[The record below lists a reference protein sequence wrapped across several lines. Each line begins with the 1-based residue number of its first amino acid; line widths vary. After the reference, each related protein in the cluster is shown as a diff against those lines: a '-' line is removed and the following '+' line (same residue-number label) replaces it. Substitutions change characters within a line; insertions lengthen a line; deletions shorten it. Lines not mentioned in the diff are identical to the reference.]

1 MSGEFGL
8 QHKPQLV
15 EIPLNSILVEESLFN
30 LKKTIFSEDMLTDT
44 LKNSFRSLGV
54 LEPVLLY
61 KYRDK
66 EIHLIDGRKRIEF
79 LRDKGQEKVRAL
91 LLPESISLNEL
102 FSYILYQK
110 KTQILEST
118 INTIQFIKKVSEIC
132 GDTDWIIRNI
142 CIPLRIKPHKK
153 LFEEIETITGLP
165 YEVRRFFHEKRFS
178 YKQILNL
185 SYYPHEILTT
195 VLSWRGDI
203 YLTASLFEEIVVLLK
218 DILKANRTSIE
229 EFLSEPKVKDIFKA
243 EAPPKKRTEALREFL
258 FKKRYPILVETN
270 ENIKQAIEEIGLPEN
285 IDIYW
290 DRTLEN
296 KELIVKLKISLPEE
310 LIQSLDLLRQRKTTE
325 KILRILDKL

>member
-1 MSGEFGL
+1 M
-8 QHKPQLV
+8 PQLV
-15 EIPLNSILVEESLFN
+15 EIDIDNILVEESLFN
-30 LKKTIFSEDMLTDT
+30 LNEVIFSEDILTDT
-44 LKNSFRSLGV
+44 LKSSLESLGV

-79 LRDKGQEKVRAL
+79 LRDKGQEKVKAL
-91 LLPESISLNEL
+91 LLPKSTPLNEL

-118 INTIQFIKKVSEIC
+118 INTIQFIKKVSDIC
-132 GDTDWIIRNI
+132 GDTDWIIKNI
-142 CIPLRIKPHKK
+142 CIPLRTKPHKR
-153 LFEEIETITGLP
+153 LFEEIEIITELP

-195 VLSWRGDI
+195 VLSWRGEI

-229 EFLSEPKVKDIFKA
+229 EFLSDPKIKDIFKA
-243 EAPPKKRTEALREFL
+243 DGPQKKRTEALREFL

-270 ENIKQAIEEIGLPEN
+270 KNIKQAIDEIGLPKN

-296 KELIVKLKISLPEE
+296 KELIVKLKISLPED
-310 LIQSLDLLRQRKTTE
+310 LIQNLDILSNQKTLE
-325 KILRILDKL
+325 KILKVLDKL